1 MLSYLFAAQYSIVLT
16 FHHKITEKNHDTTV
30 FPYILNKYFDF
41 SRHDIWWKW
50 TAWFSPEIPVQNGPW
65 KLGGLPGLILE
76 AYAEGNQYSL
86 IATGIQ
92 QSAKPIR
99 AVYLANEYE
108 ATDLIKYLKAKRS
121 FMENPLGKINAQL
134 SGSAIRIASSDGT
147 EIKQCLFLQPSPI
160 SWKPI
165 IIKKSPDLLSRD
177 ISVTTSP
184 TSPLPSPCP
193 SICRCRALCH

>member
-50 TAWFSPEIPVQNGPW
+50 TSWFLPEIPMQNGPW
-65 KLGGLPGLILE
+65 KLSGLPGLILE
-76 AYAEGNQYSL
+76 AYADGNQYSL

-92 QSAKPIR
+92 QSAKPIG

-108 ATDLIKYLKAKRS
+108 ATDRIKYLKAKRS

-147 EIKQCLFLQPSPI
+147 EIKQMFVPAAVADFLETDYH
-160 SWKPI
+160 
-165 IIKKSPDLLSRD
+165 KKSPDLLSRD